1 MSDARE
7 AELLRLLEAKDRRLQ
22 AQAEEI
28 KLLQQKLDALARR
41 LFGTKSEKL
50 DENQLLLLLQMSK
63 EPDGPFEG
71 KGSGPEA
78 EQAEPPRPSKASTVK
93 PKGRIPRL
101 PEHLPVIEEVID
113 PEPVKASPQQWR
125 RIGEEVSERLDY
137 EPARFLRRRVVRPKY
152 VRRGELDAV
161 PVIAPLPN
169 SLLERSVV
177 TPGLLAQII
186 VSKYCD
192 HMPLYRQESIYWSRH
207 EVWLPRQTMAEWVGL
222 AADWL
227 KSIYRQIREEV
238 LEGGY
243 VQVDETP
250 IRYLEPGHGKTKLGY
265 LWTYGVPRK
274 EVVFQWETSRAAT
287 CLENIIPANFSGTL
301 QSDGYQA
308 YRSFARSRGDTI
320 ALAGCMAHVRRKF
333 YEAKEQSPTVAG
345 WILRQ
350 MQHLYA
356 IESKLRETRA
366 GPSLR
371 AAIRGGQ
378 SRMIMHRLHHALVRL
393 KTRHQFLPRSL
404 MGAAID
410 YALGQWSTLLVHL
423 DDGRLEID
431 NNLIENAI
439 RPTAIG
445 KKNWLFIGQAEAGER
460 SAILYT
466 IIENC
471 RRRGIDP
478 FGYLKDVFTRLP
490 SMTNWQVKDIT
501 PKAWDRQQSDGT
513 LRAAA

>member
-1 MSDARE
+1 MSDAE
-7 AELLRLLEAKDRRLQ
+7 AVLLLEELKRLKQENELLR
-22 AQAEEI
+22 
-28 KLLQQKLDALARR
+28 QKLDALARR
-41 LFGTKSEKL
+41 IFGVKSEQL
-50 DENQLLLLLQMSK
+50 DKNQLLLLLQ
-63 EPDGPFEG
+63 EAETPGPVLG

-78 EQAEPPRPSKASTVK
+78 ELAEPPRPNKASSSK
-93 PKGRIPRL
+93 PRDRKPRL
-101 PEHLPVIEEVID
+101 PEHLPVVEEVIE
-113 PEPVKASPQQWR
+113 PEPFKAAPQEWR

-137 EPARFLRRRVVRPKY
+137 EPAKFLRRRTVRPKY
-152 VRRGELDAV
+152 VKRHEIDAV

-227 KSIYRQIREEV
+227 KPIYRQIREEV

-243 VQVDETP
+243 VQIDETP

-265 LWTYGVPRK
+265 LWTYGTPK
-274 EVVFQWETSRAAT
+274 EDVVFHWETSRAAA
-287 CLENIIPANFSGTL
+287 CLENILPVEFRGVA
-301 QSDGYQA
+301 QCDGYQA
-308 YRSFARSRGDTI
+308 YRSFARSRDDAI
-320 ALAGCMAHVRRKF
+320 VLAGCMAHVRRKF
-333 YEAKEQSPTVAG
+333 FEAQEQAPKVPG
-345 WILRQ
+345 WILWQ
-350 MQHLYA
+350 MRNLYT
-356 IESKLRETRA
+356 IETQLRETRA
-366 GPSLR
+366 GPNLR
-371 AAIRGGQ
+371 AAIRGSQ
-378 SRMIMHRLHHALVRL
+378 SRMIMNRLHHTLIAL
-393 KTRHQFLPRSL
+393 KTSRRFLPRSL

-410 YALGQWSTLLVHL
+410 YALSQWSTLLVYL

-439 RPTAIG
+439 RPTAVG
-445 KKNWLFIGQAEAGER
+445 RKNWLFIGQAEAGER

-471 RRRGIDP
+471 RRRGLDP
-478 FGYLKDVFTRLP
+478 FSYLKEVFTRLP

-501 PKAWDRQQSDGT
+501 PKAWARRQCIVPLQ
-513 LRAAA
+513 AAA

>member
-7 AELLRLLEAKDRRLQ
+7 AELLRLLEAKDRRLEEQ
-22 AQAEEI
+22 AGEI

-50 DENQLLLLLQMSK
+50 DENQLLLLLQ
-63 EPDGPFEG
+63 EAETPGPAMG

-78 EQAEPPRPSKASTVK
+78 LAAEPPRPSKASTVK
-93 PKGRIPRL
+93 PKGRTPRL

-169 SLLERSVV
+169 SLLERSIV

-192 HMPLYRQESIYWSRH
+192 HLPLYRQESIYWSRH

-227 KSIYRQIREEV
+227 KPIYRQIREDV
-238 LEGGY
+238 LEAGY
-243 VQVDETP
+243 VQIDETP

-265 LWTYGVPRK
+265 LWTYGVPR
-274 EVVFQWETSRAAT
+274 ENVVFQWETSRAAT
-287 CLENIIPANFSGTL
+287 CLENIIPADFSGTL

-308 YRSFARSRGDTI
+308 YRSFARSRGEAI
-320 ALAGCMAHVRRKF
+320 VLAGCMAHVRRKF

-366 GPSLR
+366 GPNLR

-378 SRMIMHRLHHALVRL
+378 SRMFMNRLHHALVRL
-393 KTRHQFLPRSL
+393 KTNHRFLPRSL

-410 YALGQWSTLLVHL
+410 YALSQWATLLVYL

-431 NNLIENAI
+431 NNLVENAI
-439 RPTAIG
+439 RPTAVG

-460 SAILYT
+460 SAIIYT
-466 IIENC
+466 VIENC

-478 FGYLKDVFTRLP
+478 FAYLKDVFTRLP
-490 SMTNWQVKDIT
+490 TMTNWQVKDIT
-501 PKAWDRQQSDGT
+501 PKAWTTRQRSEALQ
-513 LRAAA
+513 AAA